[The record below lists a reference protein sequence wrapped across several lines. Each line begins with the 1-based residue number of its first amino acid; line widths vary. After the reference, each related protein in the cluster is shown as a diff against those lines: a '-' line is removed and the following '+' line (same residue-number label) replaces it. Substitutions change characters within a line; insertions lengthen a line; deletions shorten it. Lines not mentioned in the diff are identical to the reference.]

1 MYPGATVNQ
10 YVLPPVELRSSIIYP
25 IAISDILLSLPV
37 VLAEVFVLAAVSIYA
52 IRSHQHRKLA
62 AQLSRQR
69 SIREFLQT
77 TEREKISELLKT
89 EDAKTIL
96 WRMLEDP
103 RPAKVVQA
111 EQLGVAVRNVVTG
124 VPFVGLAITL
134 KVVIAG
140 SLLMFVAG
148 IPFKLLLGVVG

>member
-1 MYPGATVNQ
+1 M
-10 YVLPPVELRSSIIYP
+10 
-25 IAISDILLSLPV
+25 SDVLLSLPV
-37 VLAEVFVLAAVSIYA
+37 VLAEVIALAAVSVYA

-77 TEREKISELLKT
+77 TEKEQISELLKT
-89 EDAKTIL
+89 EEAKAIL

-111 EQLGVAVRNVVTG
+111 EHLGNAIRNVVTG
-124 VPFVGLAITL
+124 VLLIGLAITL
-134 KVVIAG
+134 KIAIAG
-140 SLLMFVAG
+140 SLMMFVAG
-148 IPFKLLLGVVG
+148 IPFELILGVIGICMLGAGTGTLARVLLMARIESD